1 MAKKKL
7 VLIIVSVSLAVIIAV
22 VGCLFFFTNLFK
34 PSVESVLGYKDKNI
48 TKITVTKYDKTF
60 ELTDKAGIDEL
71 LSLLD
76 GAVVTE
82 EEEIKNTFG
91 AGPSPIL
98 TLYDASGK
106 IVQFDMFGTMI
117 RRYDE
122 TVTQMDNRKNY
133 KRTALTLDI
142 TIESSVRD
150 GIITKYIPEFA
161 NVSSNSPFVDNQQN
175 GSDGTQGETNTNP
188 QDNILSGENN

>member
-7 VLIIVSVSLAVIIAV
+7 IITCVSIGLAVIIAV
-22 VGCLFFFTNLFK
+22 VGCLYFFTNLFK
-34 PSVESVLGYKDKNI
+34 PSVESALGYKDKDI
-48 TKITVTKYDKTF
+48 IKITITKYDKSF
-60 ELTDKAGIDEL
+60 DLTDKAGITEL

-76 GAVVTE
+76 GAVVTD

-106 IVQFDMFGTMI
+106 VVQFDMFGTMI

-133 KRTALTLDI
+133 KRTAMTLDK

-150 GIITKYIPEFA
+150 SIIIKYIPEFA
-161 NVSSNSPFVDNQQN
+161 NVSSNSPFVDDVQN
-175 GSDGTQGETNTNP
+175 GTQGDANTDQSNP
-188 QDNILSGENN
+188 PLSGNNN